1 MKHLKRLLIGA
12 VSAAIGLGGISIGL
26 FLVILL
32 LIVAVQ
38 LIASIG
44 MYFNLSVDSVV
55 NFIPYFFALLFLV
68 LSYNVGKNFREY
80 EKKEGKE

>member
-12 VSAAIGLGGISIGL
+12 VIAAIGLGGISIGL